1 MSITKLRGIRTTLE
15 LSQLNLAAKSGVSLG
30 TISKIEAATK
40 HTEIS
45 GVGVGKLISIAKTMG
60 VSALDLYPKLGEAPE
75 DTI

>member
-1 MSITKLRGIRTTLE
+1 M
-15 LSQLNLAAKSGVSLG
+15 NLAAKSGVSLG
-30 TISKIEAATK
+30 TISKIESAK
-40 HTEIS
+40 SHREIS